1 MTRLTRRDALLL
13 ALAGASGLRPAT
25 AAPRPAPT
33 RNPDIDAILKG
44 AVNAREVPGVV
55 AMAATDRAVIY
66 EGAFGLRC
74 LGTQAKMSTD
84 TVFRIASMVK
94 LLTSVAAMQL
104 VESGKLSLDEPASQ
118 VDPELGAIPVVTGFD
133 AKGYPQLRPP
143 LRPITLR
150 NLLTHTSGFSYP
162 LWDENAVRYYA
173 VAGKTKGLPRRP
185 LFFDPDSKWS
195 YGGSIDKVG
204 RLVEIASGEPLDR
217 YFRAHICQPL
227 GLKDTAFEINAAER
241 AREANLHVREAD
253 GTLLAKPLEK
263 ADEPH
268 SHSGGGGIYST
279 APDYLTLLQA
289 LLNGG
294 SLNGAQILKPET
306 VALMSSNQTGDIEAG
321 RMKTTRPA
329 LSNDV
334 DFFPGVRLRWAF
346 GQMINLDPV
355 KDGRKAG
362 SLTWAGLYN
371 TYYWIDPASNVAGV
385 IMMQILPFA
394 DSRALDLYRKFER
407 GVYRALKPAQLES
420 RDRRR

>member
-1 MTRLTRRDALLL
+1 MTRVTRRDALLRTL
-13 ALAGASGLRPAT
+13 ALAGVSGLRPG
-25 AAPRPAPT
+25 AAAALSQAPP
-33 RNPDIDAILKG
+33 RNPDIDSILQG
-44 AVNAREVPGVV
+44 AVNARKVPGVV
-55 AMAATDRAVIY
+55 AMAATDRATIY

-74 LGTQAKMSTD
+74 VGTQAKMSTD

-104 VESGKLSLDEPASQ
+104 VESGKLSLDDPASL
-118 VDPELGAIPVVTGFD
+118 VDPELDAIPVLTGFD
-133 AKGYPQLRPP
+133 AKGHPQLRPP

-217 YFRAHICQPL
+217 YFRSRICQPL
-227 GLKDTAFEINAAER
+227 GMKDTGFEINAAQR
-241 AREANLHVREAD
+241 AREANLHVHKAD

-263 ADEPH
+263 ANEPH

-294 SLNGAQILKPET
+294 SLNGVQLLKPAT

-321 RMKTTRPA
+321 HMKTTSPG

-334 DFFPGVRLRWAF
+334 DFFPGVRLRWSF
-346 GQMINLDPV
+346 GHMINLDPV

-371 TYYWIDPASNVAGV
+371 TYYWIDPASSVAGV
-385 IMMQILPFA
+385 IMLQILPFA
-394 DSRALDLYRKFER
+394 DTRAVDLYRKFER
-407 GVYRALKPAQLES
+407 GVYRALKPA
-420 RDRRR
+420 

>member
-1 MTRLTRRDALLL
+1 
-13 ALAGASGLRPAT
+13 
-25 AAPRPAPT
+25 
-33 RNPDIDAILKG
+33 
-44 AVNAREVPGVV
+44 
-55 AMAATDRAVIY
+55 
-66 EGAFGLRC
+66 
-74 LGTQAKMSTD
+74 MSTD

-104 VESGKLSLDEPASQ
+104 VESGKLSLDDPADK
-118 VDPELGAIPVVTGFD
+118 VDPELAAAQVLTGFD
-133 AKGYPQLRPP
+133 AKGNPQLRPP

-162 LWDENAVRYYA
+162 LWDETAKRYYA

-195 YGGSIDKVG
+195 YGGGIDKVG

-217 YFRAHICQPL
+217 YFRSRICQPL
-227 GLKDTAFEINAAER
+227 GMKDTGFEINAAQR
-241 AREANLHVREAD
+241 AREANLHVHKTD

-263 ADEPH
+263 PNEPH

-294 SLNGAQILKPET
+294 SLNGVQLLKPAT

-321 RMKTTRPA
+321 HMKTTSPA

-334 DFFPGVRLRWAF
+334 DFFPGVRLRWAL
-346 GQMINLDPV
+346 GHMMNLDPV

-371 TYYWIDPASNVAGV
+371 TYYWIDPTSNAAGV

-394 DSRALDLYRKFER
+394 DTRAVDLYRKFER
-407 GVYRALKPAQLES
+407 GVYRALKPA
-420 RDRRR
+420 

>member
-1 MTRLTRRDALLL
+1 MTRLTRRDALLQTL
-13 ALAGASGLRPAT
+13 ALAGASTLRPVAA
-25 AAPRPAPT
+25 AAPQPVPHNR
-33 RNPDIDAILKG
+33 DIDSILQG

-55 AMAATDRAVIY
+55 AMAATDRAVMY
-66 EGAFGLRC
+66 EGAFGPRC
-74 LGTQAKMSTD
+74 LGTPAKMSTD

-104 VESGKLSLDEPASQ
+104 VESGKLSLDEPASK
-118 VDPELGAIPVVTGFD
+118 VDPELGAIPVLTGFD
-133 AKGYPQLRPP
+133 AKGNPQLRPP
-143 LRPITLR
+143 QRPITLR

-217 YFRAHICQPL
+217 YFRGHICQPL
-227 GLKDTAFEINAAER
+227 GMKDTGFEITAGQR
-241 AREANLHVREAD
+241 TREANLHVHNAD

-263 ADEPH
+263 ANEPH

-294 SLNGAQILKPET
+294 TFNGAQILKPET

-321 RMKTTRPA
+321 HMKTTSPA

-385 IMMQILPFA
+385 IMMQVLPFA
-394 DSRALDLYRKFER
+394 DTRALNLYRKFER
-407 GVYRALKPAQLES
+407 GVYRALKPA
-420 RDRRR
+420 

>member
-1 MTRLTRRDALLL
+1 MTRLTRRDALLQTL
-13 ALAGASGLRPAT
+13 ALAGASTLRPLAA
-25 AAPRPAPT
+25 AAPQPVPHNR
-33 RNPDIDAILKG
+33 DIDSILQG

-55 AMAATDRAVIY
+55 AMAATDRAVMY
-66 EGAFGLRC
+66 EGAFGPRC
-74 LGTQAKMSTD
+74 LGTPAKMSTD

-104 VESGKLSLDEPASQ
+104 VESGKLSLDEPASK
-118 VDPELGAIPVVTGFD
+118 VDPELGAIPVLTGFD
-133 AKGYPQLRPP
+133 AKGNPQLRPP

-162 LWDENAVRYYA
+162 LWDENAVRYYG
-173 VAGKTKGLPRRP
+173 VARKTKGLPRRP

-217 YFRAHICQPL
+217 CFQGHICQPL
-227 GLKDTAFEINAAER
+227 GMKDTGFEITAAQH
-241 AREANLHVREAD
+241 AREANLHVHKAD

-263 ADEPH
+263 ANEPH

-294 SLNGAQILKPET
+294 NLNGVQILKPET

-321 RMKTTRPA
+321 HMKTTSPA

-385 IMMQILPFA
+385 IMMQVLPFA
-394 DSRALDLYRKFER
+394 DTRALNLYRKFER
-407 GVYRALKPAQLES
+407 GVYRALKPA
-420 RDRRR
+420 

>member
-1 MTRLTRRDALLL
+1 MMRFTRRDALLQTL
-13 ALAGASGLRPAT
+13 ALASASALRSASA
-25 AAPRPAPT
+25 AAPRPAPH
-33 RNPDIDAILKG
+33 NPDIDSILQR
-44 AVNAREVPGVV
+44 AVNARDVPGAV
-55 AMAATDRAVIY
+55 AMAATDRTVIY

-74 LGTQAKMSTD
+74 VGTPAKMTID

-94 LLTSVAAMQL
+94 PLTSVAAMQL
-104 VESGKLSLDEPASQ
+104 VESGKLSLDEPAEKI
-118 VDPELGAIPVVTGFD
+118 DPELGAVQVLTGFD
-133 AKGYPQLRPP
+133 AKGHPQLRPP

-162 LWDENAVRYYA
+162 LWDETAVRYYA

-195 YGGSIDKVG
+195 YGGGIDKVG
-204 RLVEIASGEPLDR
+204 RFVEIASGEPLER
-217 YFRAHICQPL
+217 YFRKHICQPL
-227 GLKDTAFEINAAER
+227 GMKDTGFEITSAQR
-241 AREANLHVREAD
+241 AREANLHVHKAD
-253 GTLLAKPLEK
+253 GTLAAKPLEK
-263 ADEPH
+263 ANEPH

-294 SLNGAQILKPET
+294 SFNGAQILKPET
-306 VALMSSNQTGDIEAG
+306 VALMASNQTGDIEAG
-321 RMKTTRPA
+321 HMKTTSPG

-346 GQMINLDPV
+346 GHMTNLDPV
-355 KDGRKAG
+355 RDGRKAG

-385 IMMQILPFA
+385 IMMQVLPFA
-394 DSRALDLYRKFER
+394 DTRALDLYRKFER
-407 GVYRALKPAQLES
+407 GIYRALKPA
-420 RDRRR
+420 

>member
-1 MTRLTRRDALLL
+1 MTARLTRRNALLL
-13 ALAGASGLRPAT
+13 ALAGASTLRPAAG
-25 AAPRPAPT
+25 AAPQQAPP
-33 RNPDIDAILKG
+33 RNPDIDSILQG
-44 AVNAREVPGVV
+44 AVNARDVPGVV

-74 LGTQAKMSTD
+74 LGTPAKMSID

-94 LLTSVAAMQL
+94 LLTSVAALQL
-104 VESGKLSLDEPASQ
+104 VESGKLPLDEPASNI
-118 VDPELGAIPVVTGFD
+118 DAELGSIPVLTGFD
-133 AKGYPQLRPP
+133 AKGNPQLRAP

-162 LWDENAVRYYA
+162 LWDDNAVRYYA
-173 VAGKTKGLPRRP
+173 AARKTKGLPRRP
-185 LFFDPDSKWS
+185 LFFDPDGKWS
-195 YGGSIDKVG
+195 YGGGLDKVG

-217 YFRAHICQPL
+217 YFHNHICQPL
-227 GLKDTAFEINAAER
+227 GMKNTSFEITAAQR
-241 AREANLHVREAD
+241 AREANLHVRKAD

-263 ADEPH
+263 ANEPH

-289 LLNGG
+289 FLNSG
-294 SLNGAQILKPET
+294 SLNGAQILKPAT
-306 VALMSSNQTGDIEAG
+306 VALMSSNQTGDIAAG
-321 RMKTTRPA
+321 LMKSTSPA

-346 GQMINLDPV
+346 GHMINLDPV
-355 KDGRKAG
+355 KEGRKAG

-394 DSRALDLYRKFER
+394 DVRALDHYRKFER
-407 GVYRALKPAQLES
+407 GIYRGAKPA
-420 RDRRR
+420 

>member
-1 MTRLTRRDALLL
+1 MQLTRRDALLQTL
-13 ALAGASGLRPAT
+13 ALAGTGVLLPA
-25 AAPRPAPT
+25 AAALQPAP
-33 RNPDIDAILKG
+33 RNPDIDSILQG

-55 AMAATDRAVIY
+55 AMATTDRAVIY

-104 VESGKLSLDEPASQ
+104 VESGKLSLDDPADK
-118 VDPELGAIPVVTGFD
+118 VDPELAAAQVLTGFD
-133 AKGYPQLRPP
+133 AKGHPQLRPP
-143 LRPITLR
+143 LRPVTLR

-162 LWDENAVRYYA
+162 LWDQTAVRYYA

-204 RLVEIASGEPLDR
+204 RLVEIASSEPLDR
-217 YFRAHICQPL
+217 YFRTHICQPL
-227 GLKDTAFEINAAER
+227 GMKDTAFEITASQR
-241 AREANLHVREAD
+241 AREANLHVHKAD
-253 GTLLAKPLEK
+253 GALLAKPLEK
-263 ADEPH
+263 ANEPH

-294 SLNGAQILKPET
+294 SLNGVQLLKPET
-306 VALMSSNQTGDIEAG
+306 VALMSRNQTGDIECG
-321 RMKTTRPA
+321 HMKTTSPG

-334 DFFPGVRLRWAF
+334 DFFPGVRLGWSF
-346 GQMINLDPV
+346 GHMTNLDPV

-371 TYYWIDPASNVAGV
+371 TYYWIDPTSSVAGV

-394 DSRALDLYRKFER
+394 DTRAVELYRKFER
-407 GVYRALKPAQLES
+407 GVYRALKPA
-420 RDRRR
+420 

>member
-1 MTRLTRRDALLL
+1 LTRRDALLRTL
-13 ALAGASGLRPAT
+13 ALAGASGLRPVAAAT
-25 AAPRPAPT
+25 PQSAQP
-33 RNPDIDAILKG
+33 RNPHIDSILQG

-66 EGAFGLRC
+66 EGAFGPRC
-74 LGTQAKMSTD
+74 LGMPAKMSTD

-104 VESGKLSLDEPASQ
+104 VDSGKLSLDEPASK
-118 VDPELGAIPVVTGFD
+118 VDPELGAIPVLTGFD
-133 AKGYPQLRPP
+133 AKGNPQLRPP

-173 VAGKTKGLPRRP
+173 VAGKTKDLPRRP

-217 YFRAHICQPL
+217 YFRRHICEPL
-227 GLKDTAFEINAAER
+227 GMKDTGFEITSSQR
-241 AREANLHVREAD
+241 TREANLHVHKAD
-253 GTLLAKPLEK
+253 GTLIAKPLEK
-263 ADEPH
+263 ANEPH

-294 SLNGAQILKPET
+294 TFNGAQILRPET

-321 RMKTTRPA
+321 HMKTTSPA

-346 GQMINLDPV
+346 GHMINLDSV

-371 TYYWIDPASNVAGV
+371 TYYWVDPASNVAGV
-385 IMMQILPFA
+385 IMMQVLPFA
-394 DSRALDLYRKFER
+394 DTRALDLYRKFER
-407 GVYRALKPAQLES
+407 GVYRALKPA
-420 RDRRR
+420 

>member
-1 MTRLTRRDALLL
+1 MLTRRDALLQTL
-13 ALAGASGLRPAT
+13 ALAGTGAMGGASAAT
-25 AAPRPAPT
+25 QGAPQ
-33 RNPDIDAILKG
+33 RNPDIDSILQT
-44 AVNAREVPGVV
+44 AVNAKEVPGVV
-55 AMAATDRAVIY
+55 AMAATERAVIY
-66 EGAFGLRC
+66 ESAFGLRC
-74 LGTQAKMSTD
+74 LGAQAKMSTD

-104 VESGKLSLDEPASQ
+104 VESGKLSLDEPAGKI
-118 VDPELGAIPVVTGFD
+118 DPELGAAQVLTGFD
-133 AKGYPQLRPP
+133 AKGIPQLRPP
-143 LRPITLR
+143 RNPITLR

-173 VAGKTKGLPRRP
+173 AARKTKGLPHRP

-204 RLVEIASGEPLDR
+204 RLVELASGEPLDR
-217 YFRAHICQPL
+217 YFQGHICQPL
-227 GLKDTAFEINAAER
+227 RMKDTAFEITAAQR
-241 AREANLHVREAD
+241 AREANLHVHKAD
-253 GTLLAKPLEK
+253 GTLMAKPLEK
-263 ADEPH
+263 ANEPH

-294 SLNGAQILKPET
+294 SFNGAQILKPET
-306 VALMSSNQTGDIEAG
+306 VSLMSASQTGDIECG
-321 RMKTTRPA
+321 RMKTTSPA

-346 GQMINLDPV
+346 GHMTNLDPV

-394 DSRALDLYRKFER
+394 DTRALDLYRKFER
-407 GVYRALKPAQLES
+407 GVYRALKPA
-420 RDRRR
+420 

>member
-1 MTRLTRRDALLL
+1 MTRLTRRDALLRTL
-13 ALAGASGLRPAT
+13 ALAGTSTLRPAL
-25 AAPRPAPT
+25 AATTQAPPP
-33 RNPDIDAILKG
+33 RNPDIDSILQG
-44 AVNAREVPGVV
+44 AVNAHAVPGVV
-55 AMAATDRAVIY
+55 AMATTDRTVIY
-66 EGAFGLRC
+66 EGAFGPRC
-74 LGTQAKMSTD
+74 VGTPAKMSTD

-104 VESGKLSLDEPASQ
+104 VESGKLSLDEPASK
-118 VDPELGAIPVVTGFD
+118 VDPELGSVPVLTGFD
-133 AKGYPQLRPP
+133 AKGNPQLRPP

-162 LWDENAVRYYA
+162 LWDQNAVRYYA
-173 VAGKTKGLPRRP
+173 VAGKTRGLPRRP

-204 RLVEIASGEPLDR
+204 RLVEIASGEPLDG
-217 YFRAHICQPL
+217 YFRNHICQPL
-227 GLKDTAFEINAAER
+227 GMKDTGFEITTAQR
-241 AREANLHVREAD
+241 AREANLHVHKAD
-253 GTLLAKPLEK
+253 GTLMAKPLEK
-263 ADEPH
+263 ANEPH

-294 SLNGAQILKPET
+294 SLNGVQILKPET
-306 VALMSSNQTGDIEAG
+306 VALMSANQTGDIDCG
-321 RMKTTRPA
+321 HMRTTSPA

-334 DFFPGVRLRWAF
+334 DFFPGVRLRWAL
-346 GQMINLDPV
+346 GHMINLDPV
-355 KDGRKAG
+355 KEGRKAG

-394 DSRALDLYRKFER
+394 DTRALDLYRKFER
-407 GVYRALKPAQLES
+407 GVYRALKPA
-420 RDRRR
+420 

>member
-1 MTRLTRRDALLL
+1 MRLTRRDALLQTL
-13 ALAGASGLRPAT
+13 AFAGTSGLRSAA
-25 AAPRPAPT
+25 AAPQAARP
-33 RNPDIDAILKG
+33 RNPDIDSILQG

-55 AMAATDRAVIY
+55 AMAATDRTVIY
-66 EGAFGLRC
+66 AGAFGPRC
-74 LGTQAKMSTD
+74 LGTPAKMSTD

-94 LLTSVAAMQL
+94 LLTTVAAMQL
-104 VESGKLSLDEPASQ
+104 VESGKLSLDEPASNI
-118 VDPELGAIPVVTGFD
+118 DPELGAIQVLTGFD
-133 AKGYPQLRPP
+133 AKGAPQLRPP

-162 LWDENAVRYYA
+162 LWNENAVRYYA
-173 VAGKTKGLPRRP
+173 VAGKTRGLPRRP

-195 YGGSIDKVG
+195 YGGSLDKVG

-217 YFRAHICQPL
+217 YFATHICAPL
-227 GLKDTAFEINAAER
+227 GMKDTGFEINATQR
-241 AREANLHVREAD
+241 AREANLHVRKAD
-253 GTLLAKPLEK
+253 GALLAKPLEK
-263 ADEPH
+263 ANEPH

-294 SLNGAQILKPET
+294 SLNGGHILKPET
-306 VALMSSNQTGDIEAG
+306 VALMSRNQTGDIEAG
-321 RMKTTRPA
+321 HMKTTSPA

-346 GQMINLDPV
+346 GHMINLDPV

-385 IMMQILPFA
+385 IMMQVLPFA
-394 DSRALDLYRKFER
+394 DTRALDLYRRFER
-407 GVYRALKPAQLES
+407 GVYRALKPA
-420 RDRRR
+420 

>member
-1 MTRLTRRDALLL
+1 MTRMTRRDALLQTL
-13 ALAGASGLRPAT
+13 ALTGASTLRPLAAT
-25 AAPRPAPT
+25 ATQQLPP
-33 RNPDIDAILKG
+33 RNPDIDSILQG
-44 AVNAREVPGVV
+44 AVNARQVPGVV
-55 AMAATDRAVIY
+55 AMAATDRTVIY
-66 EGAFGLRC
+66 EGAFGPRC
-74 LGTQAKMSTD
+74 IGLPAKMSTD

-104 VESGKLSLDEPASQ
+104 VESGKLSLDEPASK
-118 VDPELGAIPVVTGFD
+118 VDPELGTIPVLTGFD
-133 AKGYPQLRPP
+133 AKGTPQLRPP
-143 LRPITLR
+143 LRPVTLR

-173 VAGKTKGLPRRP
+173 VAHKTKGLPRRP

-195 YGGSIDKVG
+195 YGGGLDKVG

-217 YFRAHICQPL
+217 YFRNHISQPL
-227 GLKDTAFEINAAER
+227 GMKDTGFEISASQR
-241 AREANLHVREAD
+241 AREASLHVHKAD
-253 GTLLAKPLEK
+253 GTLMSKPLEK
-263 ADEPH
+263 ANEPH

-279 APDYLTLLQA
+279 APDYLTLLRA

-294 SLNGAQILKPET
+294 SFNGVQILKPET

-321 RMKTTRPA
+321 RMKTTSPG

-346 GQMINLDPV
+346 GHMINLDPV

-371 TYYWIDPASNVAGV
+371 TYYWIDPASSVAGV
-385 IMMQILPFA
+385 IMMQVLPFA
-394 DSRALDLYRKFER
+394 DTRALDLYRKFER
-407 GVYRALKPAQLES
+407 GVYRASKSA
-420 RDRRR
+420 

>member
-1 MTRLTRRDALLL
+1 MRLTRRDALLHTL
-13 ALAGASGLRPAT
+13 ALAGASGWRPVAAT
-25 AAPRPAPT
+25 PQSAQP
-33 RNPDIDAILKG
+33 RNPDIDSILQG
-44 AVNAREVPGVV
+44 AVNARQVPGVV

-66 EGAFGLRC
+66 QGAFGPRC
-74 LGTQAKMSTD
+74 LGMPAKMSTD

-94 LLTSVAAMQL
+94 LLTSIAAMQL
-104 VESGKLSLDEPASQ
+104 VEGGKLSLDEPASN
-118 VDPELGAIPVVTGFD
+118 VDPELGAIPVLTGFD
-133 AKGYPQLRPP
+133 AKGNPQLRPP

-162 LWDENAVRYYA
+162 LWDENAKRYYA

-217 YFRAHICQPL
+217 YFRTHICQPL
-227 GLKDTAFEINAAER
+227 GMKDTGFEITSAQR
-241 AREANLHVREAD
+241 TREANLHVHKAD
-253 GTLLAKPLEK
+253 GTLVAKPLEK

-268 SHSGGGGIYST
+268 SHSGGGGVYST
-279 APDYLTLLQA
+279 APDYLTLLRA

-294 SLNGAQILKPET
+294 NFNGAQILRPET
-306 VALMSSNQTGDIEAG
+306 VALMSANQTGDIEAG
-321 RMKTTRPA
+321 HMKTTSPA

-346 GQMINLDPV
+346 GHMINLDPV

-385 IMMQILPFA
+385 IMMQVLPFA
-394 DSRALDLYRKFER
+394 DTRALDLYRKFER
-407 GVYRALKPAQLES
+407 GVYRALKPA
-420 RDRRR
+420 

>member
-1 MTRLTRRDALLL
+1 MTAQLTRRNALLL
-13 ALAGASGLRPAT
+13 ALAGASTLRSAAG
-25 AAPRPAPT
+25 AAPQQAPP
-33 RNPDIDAILKG
+33 RNLDIDSILQR

-55 AMAATDRAVIY
+55 AMAATDRAIIY

-74 LGTQAKMSTD
+74 LGTPARMSTD

-104 VESGKLSLDEPASQ
+104 VESGKLALDEPASNI
-118 VDPELGAIPVVTGFD
+118 DAELGSIPVLTGFD
-133 AKGYPQLRPP
+133 AKGNPQLRAP
-143 LRPITLR
+143 LRPLTLR

-162 LWDENAVRYYA
+162 LWDQNAVRYYA
-173 VAGKTKGLPRRP
+173 AARKTKGLPRRP

-195 YGGSIDKVG
+195 YGGSLDKVG

-217 YFRAHICQPL
+217 YFNNHICQPL
-227 GLKDTAFEINAAER
+227 GMKNTSFEVSAGQR
-241 AREANLHVREAD
+241 VREANLHVRKAD
-253 GTLLAKPLEK
+253 GTLQAKPLEK

-268 SHSGGGGIYST
+268 THSGGGGIYST

-289 LLNGG
+289 LLNSG
-294 SLNGAQILKPET
+294 SLNGVRILKPET
-306 VALMSSNQTGDIEAG
+306 IALMSRNQTGDIEAG
-321 RMKTTRPA
+321 LMKTTSPA

-334 DFFPGVRLRWAF
+334 DFFPGIRLRWAF
-346 GQMINLDPV
+346 GHMINLDPV

-371 TYYWIDPASNVAGV
+371 TYYWIDPASYVAGV

-394 DSRALDLYRKFER
+394 DARALDLYRKFER
-407 GVYRALKPAQLES
+407 GIYRALKPA
-420 RDRRR
+420 

>member
-1 MTRLTRRDALLL
+1 MQLTRRDTLLQTL
-13 ALAGASGLRPAT
+13 AFAGASALERAAA
-25 AAPRPAPT
+25 AAPQPAP
-33 RNPDIDAILKG
+33 RNPDIDAILQG
-44 AVNAREVPGVV
+44 AVSAHAVPGVV
-55 AMAATDRAVIY
+55 AMAATDRNVIY

-74 LGTQAKMSTD
+74 LGTQAKMSAD
-84 TVFRIASMVK
+84 TIFRIASMVK

-104 VESGKLSLDEPASQ
+104 VESGKLSLDDPADK
-118 VDPELGAIPVVTGFD
+118 VDPELAAAQVLTGFD
-133 AKGYPQLRPP
+133 AKGEPQLRPP

-173 VAGKTKGLPRRP
+173 IAGKTKGLPRRP
-185 LFFDPDSKWS
+185 LFFDPDSRWS
-195 YGGSIDKVG
+195 YGGSVDKVG
-204 RLVEIASGEPLDR
+204 RLVELASGEPLDR
-217 YFRAHICQPL
+217 YFRSHICQPL
-227 GLKDTAFEINAAER
+227 GMKDTGFEVTAAQR
-241 AREANLHVREAD
+241 AREANLHVRKAD
-253 GTLLAKPLEK
+253 GTLVAKPMEK
-263 ADEPH
+263 ANEPH

-289 LLNGG
+289 LLDGG
-294 SLNGAQILKPET
+294 SRNGAQILKPET
-306 VALMSSNQTGDIEAG
+306 VALMSRNQTGDIEAG
-321 RMKTTRPA
+321 HMKTTSPG

-346 GQMINLDPV
+346 GHMTNLDPV

-394 DSRALDLYRKFER
+394 DTRAVDLYRKFER
-407 GVYRALKPAQLES
+407 GVYRALKPA
-420 RDRRR
+420 

>member
-1 MTRLTRRDALLL
+1 VVQLTRRDTLLQTL
-13 ALAGASGLRPAT
+13 AFAGASAFERAAAAAPQPAT
-25 AAPRPAPT
+25 APRNA
-33 RNPDIDAILKG
+33 DIDAILQG
-44 AVNAREVPGVV
+44 AVSAQAAPGVV

-74 LGTQAKMSTD
+74 LGTQARMSTD

-104 VESGKLSLDEPASQ
+104 VESGKLSLDDPADK
-118 VDPELGAIPVVTGFD
+118 VDPELAAAQVLTGFD
-133 AKGYPQLRPP
+133 AKGHPQLRPP

-162 LWDENAVRYYA
+162 LWNENAVRYYA

-185 LFFDPDSKWS
+185 LFFDPDSRWS
-195 YGGSIDKVG
+195 YGGSIDTVG
-204 RLVEIASGEPLDR
+204 RLVELASGEPLDR
-217 YFRAHICQPL
+217 YFRSHICQPL
-227 GLKDTAFEINAAER
+227 GMNDTGFEITADQR
-241 AREANLHVREAD
+241 AREANLHVRKPD
-253 GTLLAKPLEK
+253 GALVAKPMEK
-263 ADEPH
+263 ANEPH

-279 APDYLTLLQA
+279 APDYLTLLRA
-289 LLNGG
+289 LLDRGN
-294 SLNGAQILKPET
+294 LNGAKILRPET
-306 VALMSSNQTGDIEAG
+306 VAMMSRNQTGDIEAG
-321 RMKTTRPA
+321 HMKTTSPG

-346 GQMINLDPV
+346 GHMTNLDPV
-355 KDGRKAG
+355 KAGRKAG

-394 DSRALDLYRKFER
+394 DTRAVDLYRRFER
-407 GVYRALKPAQLES
+407 GVYRALKPA
-420 RDRRR
+420 